1 MNFIKKNLSNILF
14 IAFFIFLFT
23 PYGLPVRAFLIKGVS
38 IVKTKIFSVELNENE
53 RVKIDS
59 YQWKLQDYSGN
70 SVDFE
75 AFADKVVVINFWATW
90 CPPCVAEMPS
100 FQELYNAYG
109 DRVSFLFVA
118 NDEKDK
124 VEKYMK
130 RKNYNFPVYYQVSRP
145 AKQLQSSSLP
155 TTFILDKNGEIYVH
169 QVGAIDWNSDK
180 VKKLLDKLLQ

>member
-14 IAFFIFLFT
+14 FAFIIFLFT
-23 PYGLPVRAFLIKGVS
+23 PYGLPVRVFFIKGVS
-38 IVKTKIFSVELNENE
+38 VVKTKIFSVELDEKE
-53 RVKIDS
+53 RTKIDS
-59 YQWKLQDYSGN
+59 YQWELQDFYGK
-70 SVDFE
+70 SVAFE
-75 AFADKVVVINFWATW
+75 AFEDKVIVINFWATW

-100 FQELYNAYG
+100 LQELYNAYG

-130 RKNYNFPVYYQVSRP
+130 RKNFNFPVYYQLSHP

-155 TTFILDKNGEIYVH
+155 TTFILDKNGEIYVR
-169 QVGAIDWNSDK
+169 QVGAIDWNSAR

>member
-14 IAFFIFLFT
+14 FAFFIFLFT
-23 PYGLPVRAFLIKGVS
+23 PYGLPVRAFFIKGVS
-38 IVKTKIFSVELNENE
+38 IVKTKLFSVELDAEE

-70 SVDFE
+70 NVDFE
-75 AFADKVVVINFWATW
+75 TFKNKVVIINFWATW

-100 FQELYNAYG
+100 LQALYNVYG

-124 VEKYMK
+124 VEKFMN
-130 RKNYNFPVYYQVSRP
+130 RKNYDFPVYYQVSRP
-145 AKQLQSSSLP
+145 AIQLQSSSLP
-155 TTFILDKNGEIYVH
+155 TTFILNRSGEIYVH
-169 QVGAIDWNSDK
+169 EVGAIDWNSAK
-180 VKKLLDKLLQ
+180 VRNLLDKLLQ

>member
-23 PYGLPVRAFLIKGVS
+23 PYGLPVRAFFIKGVS
-38 IVKTKIFSVELNENE
+38 IVKTKLLSLELDEE
-53 RVKIDS
+53 EKVKIDS
-59 YQWKLQDYSGN
+59 YQWKLQDYSGK

-75 AFADKVVVINFWATW
+75 AYKNKVVVINFWATW

-100 FQELYNAYG
+100 FQELYGNYG

-130 RKNYNFPVYYQVSRP
+130 RKNYNFPVFYQLSRP
-145 AKQLQSSSLP
+145 AKQLQSTSLP
-155 TTFILDKNGEIYVH
+155 TTFILDKNGKIYVH
-169 QVGAIDWNSDK
+169 QVGAIDWNSVK
-180 VKKLLDKLLQ
+180 VNNLLDKLLQ